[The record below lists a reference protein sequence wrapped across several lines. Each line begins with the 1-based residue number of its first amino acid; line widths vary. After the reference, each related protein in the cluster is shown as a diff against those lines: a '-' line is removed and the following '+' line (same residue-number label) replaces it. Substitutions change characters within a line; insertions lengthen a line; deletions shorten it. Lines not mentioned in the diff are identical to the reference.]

1 MFINGTLIDDY
12 SFGLTGGIKQATLSG
27 TYTAPSSGLYTLY
40 IENTR
45 DDVSTTCLYN
55 YIDDISL
62 KPSAPELIISL
73 GENIPCATGGN
84 VLLSISAGFSN
95 KGKDYWIWMS
105 ITGTYPG
112 FKLNGVYVPLNPD
125 VLFKWGLANPNFPGS
140 SGFLGKLGNGG
151 SAFASFFMPAEP
163 SMMLLGFPIQFAYV
177 ITSPGPSLPLLD
189 ASNPVHIKY
198 VP

>member
-1 MFINGTLIDDY
+1 MFIDGTSIDSY
-12 SFGLTGGIKQATLSG
+12 SFGLTTGIKQATLSG
-27 TYTAPSSGLYTLY
+27 TFTPPSDGLYTLY

-55 YIDDISL
+55 YIDSISL
-62 KPSAPELIISL
+62 KPSSYNLIISV

-84 VLLSISAGFSN
+84 VLLSISAGFGN
-95 KGKDYWIWMS
+95 GGKDYWIWMS
-105 ITGTYPG
+105 FTGTYPG
-112 FKLNGVYVPLNPD
+112 FKFNNVNVPLNQD
-125 VLFKWGLANPNFPGS
+125 FLFKWGLANPNFPGS
-140 SGFLGKLGNGG
+140 SGFLGKLSGSG
-151 SAFASFFMPAEP
+151 SAFASVILPADP
-163 SMMLLGFPIQFAYV
+163 GMTLVGLPIHFAYV